1 MLLRLRSFG
10 SWREL
15 LLLGSI
21 CCNVVLATY
30 VAVQWLRAEQPLVE
44 TLAPSRLV
52 ERVAE
57 RLPKP
62 DAEILWRV
70 YHSKEAELSAAQAD
84 YLRILLKPIDLLTA
98 ENFDGGNFRNAVM
111 ESREKRLRVGDL
123 VVETLIEAITQISP
137 EGRRQLVR
145 RVRTR

>member
-1 MLLRLRSFG
+1 MCR
-10 SWREL
+10 
-15 LLLGSI
+15 
-21 CCNVVLATY
+21 
-30 VAVQWLRAEQPLVE
+30 
-44 TLAPSRLV
+44 
-52 ERVAE
+52 
-57 RLPKP
+57 
-62 DAEILWRV
+62 
-70 YHSKEAELSAAQAD
+70 KEAELSAAQAD

-98 ENFDGGNFRNAVM
+98 ENLDGSNFRNAVM